1 MMFIDLCSKIEI
13 DRYLYAGSVVLIVQ
27 IVSPQ
32 AATGG
37 EVRVHVQL
45 LRGVICARNVHR
57 TPREFGHNRQDE

>member
-37 EVRVHVQL
+37 SASSRAAVARGH
-45 LRGVICARNVHR
+45 LRAKCSSHA
-57 TPREFGHNRQDE
+57 T